1 MWSWRHPRLGVLLA
15 AAVAL
20 GLRLSGIGF
29 DGFAHQHPDERFL
42 VMVAERLALPQALGE
57 YLSPGRCPL
66 NPSNAGFSFYVY
78 GALFPAANR
87 LLAEAFGVASY
98 SGLLRTGRVL
108 AAICDVA
115 ALLLLSAVAARFG
128 GPRAGVAVAWLYAFC
143 PLPLQQAR
151 FGTVDSLGMAA
162 VALVLWGTTRPVSLR
177 AAVGAGWAVGF
188 AAAARPQL
196 SALGVVVAASLLLDP
211 WGKPR
216 AFWAKRFAAVLLAA
230 VAAVSSWKLLDPGF
244 FAHCFSLEPSPAR
257 LASLRELAR
266 LVSGAGVFPPNL
278 QWVGRSAFHKASD
291 FLLWGVS
298 PALGVTL
305 LWALARAARRALA
318 GDRKLWVPVFW
329 VVLVG
334 AAQLRQFVCS
344 VRHLLPLLPFLLAL
358 MAFALGRLR
367 RWLVALLLI
376 ATAAWGLAW
385 ARIAWQPYTRWEASG
400 FLEKALPPGSTVLVE
415 AWDDAL
421 PLGEAAKAFRFLE
434 FDPYAEDGPS
444 KLETLVDA
452 LARADAVVLSSQR
465 AVGSLCRIPDAYPLT
480 SEYYHLLFS
489 GALGFRL
496 AASFQRPLVLG
507 PFRLSD
513 LGAEEALSV
522 YDHPPVWVFRKTEAF
537 DPAKAR
543 SLLQRVPSPTVAPVW
558 LPALE
563 ARGAPPYLEH
573 RPASVARGARLPVSL
588 FGQGAS
594 LVLWLAGCE
603 LFGLLGAR
611 VLQAAGFSPSLALF
625 ALGRWVGLALLGT
638 CLLWLGSFGVP
649 GWQWWGLGVLL
660 GVAALERRRLFQL
673 ALHPQQWQ
681 VRGMFL
687 SVFAVFL
694 ALRLANPAVYWG
706 EKPMDMG
713 FFAVLEKSPEL
724 PPQDPWFA
732 GVPANYYWF
741 GFLPYLALGRFSL
754 AAPTLAYNLAC
765 ATVPALTF
773 LAAAAGGFLLVPSRL
788 AAWLAGAL
796 GQLTGT
802 AALLLRPGALF
813 SPSFDAFWA
822 TTRRIGDNITEY
834 PVWTAIF
841 ADLHAHFLG
850 LCGLAAGLA
859 LTLALVSRK
868 LLPARGFPLLGWV
881 VGVEAMTNPWELPV
895 LGVLVALAALLLSAR
910 SAARLWRL
918 AAAGLG
924 AWLLTWPFWM
934 GQRFV
939 PVRVFLEPLPFSQA
953 EPLLELF
960 GIHGAVLLAGL
971 VLGWRSGSGGALR
984 LACLVL
990 VALAL
995 GLVALPFLLTFMDK
1009 MNTFFKFY
1017 LQAYLLMGVLGGGF
1031 LAASFQRAQRG
1042 WRRGLQGLGL
1052 ALVGVGLVEAGWAAA
1067 GACGFPGWRRP
1078 LSLDGAAYLPARFPA
1093 IPRVCQAL
1101 AEAGA
1106 EGVVAEEV
1114 GPPYSDTLR
1123 VPMFCGLPVLA
1134 GWRWHLWQRGKAETE
1149 ILLRQA
1155 DIRELLRGE
1164 KPAWYLQALIQR
1176 WRIRALVAW
1185 SPGAWSGHPCQPV
1198 PGVPE
1203 VRLCPP

>member
-1 MWSWRHPRLGVLLA
+1 V
-15 AAVAL
+15 
-20 GLRLSGIGF
+20 
-29 DGFAHQHPDERFL
+29 
-42 VMVAERLALPQALGE
+42 GE

-98 SGLLRTGRVL
+98 HGLLRTGRVL

-115 ALLLLSAVAARFG
+115 ALLLLSVVAARFG

-162 VALVLWGTTRPVSLR
+162 VALVLWGTTRPVSLP

-230 VAAVSSWKLLDPGF
+230 VAALFSWKLLDPGF

-266 LVSGAGVFPPNL
+266 LVSGVGVFPPNL

-329 VVLVG
+329 VVLLGVV
-334 AAQLRQFVCS
+334 QLRQFVCS

-358 MAFALGRLR
+358 LAFALGRLR
-367 RWLVALLLI
+367 RWQVALLLL

-421 PLGEAAKAFRFLE
+421 PLGAAASAFRFLE
-434 FDPYAEDGPS
+434 FDPYGEDGPR
-444 KLETLVDA
+444 KLEALVDA

-522 YDHPPVWVFRKTEAF
+522 YDHPPVWVFLKTAAF

-543 SLLQRVPSPTVAPVW
+543 WLLQRVPSPTVAPVW

-563 ARGAPPYLEH
+563 ARGVPPYLEH

-588 FGQGAS
+588 LGQGAS

-611 VLQAAGFSPSLALF
+611 VLQAAGFSPSLAFF

-660 GVAALERRRLFQL
+660 GVAGLERRRLFQL
-673 ALHPQQWQ
+673 ALHPQQRQ

-694 ALRLANPAVYWG
+694 AFRLANPAIYWG

-713 FFAVLEKSPEL
+713 FFAVLEKSQEL

-796 GQLTGT
+796 VQLTGT
-802 AALLLRPGALF
+802 AALLLRLGALF

-868 LLPARGFPLLGWV
+868 LLPGPGVPAFG
-881 VGVEAMTNPWELPV
+881 VGGGGGGHDQP
-895 LGVLVALAALLLSAR
+895 LGVAGAGGSGGAGGVAAFGTQRCAALAAGGGGARGLAFHLALLVGPALRFYQGFSR
-910 SAARLWRL
+910 AAPVFPGRAALGAFRHPRRG
-918 AAAGLG
+918 AAG
-924 AWLLTWPFWM
+924 
-934 GQRFV
+934 R
-939 PVRVFLEPLPFSQA
+939 
-953 EPLLELF
+953 
-960 GIHGAVLLAGL
+960 AG
-971 VLGWRSGSGGALR
+971 VGWRSGSGGALR
-984 LACLVL
+984 LACLAL
-990 VALAL
+990 VVLAL

-1017 LQAYLLMGVLGGGF
+1017 LQAYVLMGVLGGGL
-1031 LAASFQRAQRG
+1031 LAASFQRGAKGVAPGVARFSFG
-1042 WRRGLQGLGL
+1042 AGGGGSGGG
-1052 ALVGVGLVEAGWAAA
+1052 GVGCRRSVRFSRLAAPPFPGRRRLPTGPVSRHPSGLPGPGRGRGGGGGGGGGRPALQRHLAGADGLRFAGVRGVALASLAA
-1067 GACGFPGWRRP
+1067 GQGGDR
-1078 LSLDGAAYLPARFPA
+1078 DPAPA
-1093 IPRVCQAL
+1093 
-1101 AEAGA
+1101 
-1106 EGVVAEEV
+1106 
-1114 GPPYSDTLR
+1114 S
-1123 VPMFCGLPVLA
+1123 
-1134 GWRWHLWQRGKAETE
+1134 
-1149 ILLRQA
+1149 
-1155 DIRELLRGE
+1155 
-1164 KPAWYLQALIQR
+1164 
-1176 WRIRALVAW
+1176 
-1185 SPGAWSGHPCQPV
+1185 
-1198 PGVPE
+1198 
-1203 VRLCPP
+1203 